1 MAGPARAAPYPGPV
15 TAATTSRRVAI
26 TSLGCARNDVDSEEL
41 AGRLQAEGWTLVADP
56 ADADVAVVN
65 TCGFV
70 EQAKQDSVD
79 TLLEAAQL
87 KDGGSDGRSRTQA
100 VVAVGCL
107 AERYGTELAGS
118 LPEADAV
125 LGFDSYA
132 DMSGHLTAILAGE
145 RPASHVPRDRRS
157 LLPLSPVDRQAARAG
172 TAVPGTG
179 VPAAPAATALA
190 EAERPSLAA
199 VAPASGPPV
208 VRARL
213 GSAPWA
219 SLKIA
224 SGCDRRCTFCA
235 IPAFRGSF
243 VSRRPTEVLD
253 EARWL
258 AERGVREVFL
268 VSENTTSYGKDLG
281 DLDLLQNLLP
291 EVAAVDGIDRV
302 RVSYLQPAE
311 LRPGLLEAIATTP
324 GVVPYFDLSF
334 QHAAPALLR
343 RMRRFGGSADF
354 LDLVGRVRALAPTAG
369 IRSNVI
375 VGFPGET
382 EADVEELVGFLSSAR
397 LDVVGVFGYSDED
410 GTEAETY
417 DGKHDPAEVAA
428 RVEHVSAVVD
438 ELVAQRAEDRVGEVV
453 DVLVEEV
460 LDRDDAEEVL
470 GLLPA
475 GTAGDRAVVV
485 AGRAAHQGP
494 EVDGTTAVVVP
505 RRPARPS
512 RSSARSSA
520 PWLSTPTAPTWSRRP
535 ARRGRS
541 PDGRGVVPPNAN
553 IPNALTLLRILMVP
567 VFVVLLFAAGRED
580 DVMHWWAALVF
591 VAAAATDR
599 LDGWLARRNDTV
611 TTFGIVADP
620 IADKALTGSAFVS
633 LSLLDLLPW

>member
-1 MAGPARAAPYPGPV
+1 MVARDARAGQPVLVLRRPRRPRRPSEGPYPGRVPALSP
-15 TAATTSRRVAI
+15 TRRVAI

-41 AGRLQAEGWTLVADP
+41 AGRLQANGWELVADP
-56 ADADVAVVN
+56 AEADVAVVN

-70 EQAKQDSVD
+70 EQAKKDSVD

-87 KDGGSDGRSRTQA
+87 KDGGQDGTTRTQA

-107 AERYGTELAGS
+107 AERYGNELADS

-132 DMSGHLTAILAGE
+132 DLHTHLQGILEGE
-145 RPASHVPRDRRS
+145 RPASHTPRDRRL

-172 TAVPGTG
+172 TAVPGMGSGPGAVAAGAAVVAPTATP
-179 VPAAPAATALA
+179 PAPGQVA
-190 EAERPSLAA
+190 EQAGLAA

-213 GSAPWA
+213 GTAPW
-219 SLKIA
+219 SPLKLA

-258 AERGVREVFL
+258 GERGVREVFL

-291 EVAAVDGIDRV
+291 SVAAVEGVERV

-334 QHAAPALLR
+334 QHSAPALLR
-343 RMRRFGGSADF
+343 RMRRFGGTKDF
-354 LDLVGRVRALAPTAG
+354 LELIGRVRALAPTAG

-382 EADVEELVGFLSSAR
+382 EDDVQELVQFLSEAR

-410 GTEAETY
+410 GTEAAGY
-417 DGKHDPAEVAA
+417 DGKHDVDEVAA
-428 RVEHVSAVVD
+428 RVEHVTAVVD
-438 ELVAQRAEDRVGEVV
+438 ELVAQRAEDRLGEQV

-460 LDRDDAEEVL
+460 LAGDAADEVL
-470 GLLPA
+470 DLLPDGGPA
-475 GTAGDRAVVV
+475 DAVVLS
-485 AGRAAHQGP
+485 GRAAHQGP
-494 EVDGTTAVVVP
+494 DVDGSTAVVVP
-505 RRPARPS
+505 AG
-512 RSSARSSA
+512 A
-520 PWLSTPTAPTWSRRP
+520 T
-535 ARRGRS
+535 
-541 PDGRGVVPPNAN
+541 
-553 IPNALTLLRILMVP
+553 
-567 VFVVLLFAAGRED
+567 VLVG
-580 DVMHWWAALVF
+580 
-591 VAAAATDR
+591 
-599 LDGWLARRNDTV
+599 
-611 TTFGIVADP
+611 
-620 IADKALTGSAFVS
+620 AFVGAHVVGS
-633 LSLLDLLPW
+633 DGADLLAVGDGTVR